1 MGSGY
6 RKARRASKH
15 DQRPAPIVEQDVAS
29 VPHDTDSVNLDVVFV
44 PEPMEQR
51 ESVKSCST
59 ELSMKTDDSIKTDDT
74 PQAYDMHAA
83 EVTADTPSDQKTGV
97 VPKPGFRKVS
107 MSQLAFLPS
116 PNRRRTPVP
125 PQESLD
131 EVASDTGS
139 AVPQRRPP
147 WELPSGAIS
156 PRNSGIDGRPT
167 SCSSPCGSPSPV
179 DVPPEMPRS
188 GCSAPAEVQ
197 APRMSYREQ
206 LRANGQQAM
215 QRAWDRSLAL
225 KASRQ
230 NSSHQINATSPV
242 MGSMPQS
249 ALAQNTPNGTLSSG
263 VSSPTFHSTPMINAL
278 QFQQVPKQ
286 QSFTGCHQS
295 PHQFSETRA
304 FLAQSQQ
311 QQMLDQQHV
320 QARGEHRAQHQ
331 LRQPQLMSTC
341 HHAHV
346 HDQGFFAMCQGHVPQ
361 SPAGQPGFWLNDE
374 QMAEKLRAASHVL
387 YED

>member
-15 DQRPAPIVEQDVAS
+15 DQRPTPIVEQDVAS
-29 VPHDTDSVNLDVVFV
+29 ELHDTDSVSLDVVFV
-44 PEPMEQR
+44 PELVEQR
-51 ESVKSCST
+51 DSVKSFSR
-59 ELSMKTDDSIKTDDT
+59 ELSTNTEDAVKTDDT
-74 PQAYDMHAA
+74 PQAYEMYAA
-83 EVTADTPSDQKTGV
+83 EVTADTPSD
-97 VPKPGFRKVS
+97 PKPGFRKVS

-116 PNRRRTPVP
+116 PSRRRTPAP
-125 PQESLD
+125 SKECLD
-131 EVASDTGS
+131 EVASDTS
-139 AVPQRRPP
+139 FAVPQRRPP
-147 WELPSGAIS
+147 WELPPGAIS
-156 PRNSGIDGRPT
+156 PRDYGIHGHPT

-179 DVPPEMPRS
+179 DVQLEMPRS
-188 GCSAPAEVQ
+188 GSSGPAEAQ

-215 QRAWDRSLAL
+215 QRAWDRSVAL
-225 KASRQ
+225 KASQR

-242 MGSMPQS
+242 IGSMPQS

-263 VSSPTFHSTPMINAL
+263 VSSPTFHSAPMINAL
-278 QFQQVPKQ
+278 QFQQMPKQ

-295 PHQFSETRA
+295 PHQFLETRA

-311 QQMLDQQHV
+311 QQMLDQQQV
-320 QARGEHRAQHQ
+320 QGRGEHRAQHQ
-331 LRQPQLMSTC
+331 LRQQQLMSTC
-341 HHAHV
+341 HHAHM